1 MSNVLKILHR
11 DIMRILR
18 VPAAWVIMT
27 GLTVIPP
34 LYAWFNI
41 YGFWDPYGHTNNI
54 RVAVA
59 NVDEGTDNAMLGQ
72 LNLGDQI

>member
-41 YGFWDPYGHTNNI
+41 LSLIHISEPT
-54 RVAVA
+54 RRS
-59 NVDEGTDNAMLGQ
+59 
-72 LNLGDQI
+72 

>member
-18 VPAAWVIMT
+18 VPAAWVIMI

-34 LYAWFNI
+34 LFSYF
-41 YGFWDPYGHTNNI
+41 F
-54 RVAVA
+54 
-59 NVDEGTDNAMLGQ
+59 
-72 LNLGDQI
+72 LNT

>member
-41 YGFWDPYGHTNNI
+41 YGFWDPYGNTNNI
-54 RVAVA
+54 RVASTKA
-59 NVDEGTDNAMLGQ
+59 PTTPCWAS
-72 LNLGDQI
+72 

>member
-41 YGFWDPYGHTNNI
+41 CLLYTSPSPRDS
-54 RVAVA
+54 
-59 NVDEGTDNAMLGQ
+59 
-72 LNLGDQI
+72 

>member
-41 YGFWDPYGHTNNI
+41 YGFWDPYGLSLIHI
-54 RVAVA
+54 
-59 NVDEGTDNAMLGQ
+59 
-72 LNLGDQI
+72 